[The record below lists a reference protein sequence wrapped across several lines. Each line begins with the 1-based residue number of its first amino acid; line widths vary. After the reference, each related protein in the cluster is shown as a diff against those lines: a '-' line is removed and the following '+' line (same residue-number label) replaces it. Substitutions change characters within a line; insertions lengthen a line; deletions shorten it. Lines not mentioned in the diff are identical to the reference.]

1 MPTHPVPI
9 KLINK
14 IIIITRIAQVLK
26 NENILHISA
35 QLSHFCWAI
44 SPFSA
49 SSSCLSEWACISAL
63 ALCHTELGVSF
74 LNVFIALRGT
84 LHKCVLYI
92 KLWECGTLYIV
103 MHGTETSVLYS
114 KFEFTLYSTFDFLVL
129 QWSFLIPRALYLVS
143 SELWAYHIR
152 GQTFQFLYAHHD
164 HACCGRSQLWKF

>member
-1 MPTHPVPI
+1 MKTSCTSVHNSV
-9 KLINK
+9 
-14 IIIITRIAQVLK
+14 TSVERS
-26 NENILHISA
+26 LHFLRPA
-35 QLSHFCWAI
+35 AAWV
-44 SPFSA
+44 
-49 SSSCLSEWACISAL
+49 SEPAL
-63 ALCHTELGVSF
+63 VHLHCVTLNWEYL